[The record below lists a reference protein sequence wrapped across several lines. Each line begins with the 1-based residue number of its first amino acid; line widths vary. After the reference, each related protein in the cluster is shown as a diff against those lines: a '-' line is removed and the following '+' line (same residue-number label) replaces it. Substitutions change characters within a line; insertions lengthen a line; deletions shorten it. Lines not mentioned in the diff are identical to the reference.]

1 MKGDVFTCLTAVLG
15 ADGSVT
21 SRDQLVTAT
30 AVSVSSVDLLAAKDI
45 SMGMKI
51 RLYVAVVAAV
61 TAAGAATVLFELIQA
76 DDAALTDDVIV
87 IGQSAVI
94 GKALLPIGANPIVVE
109 ANPVFPLGTGT
120 PALTNRGRRFL
131 GCRFT
136 VATGP
141 LTGSTPQF
149 RAYVTPDT
157 DMEPRLYPSGWNAVG
172 T

>member
-21 SRDQLVTAT
+21 SRDQLVTAS
-30 AVSVSSVDLLAAKDI
+30 AVSSSSIDLLAQKDI
-45 SMGMKI
+45 SPGKKI
-51 RLYVAVVAAV
+51 RLYIATVAAV

-76 DDAALTDDVIV
+76 DDAALTDDIIV
-87 IGQSAVI
+87 IGQSPVI
-94 GKALLPIGANPIVVE
+94 GKALLPAGAPPVVIE
-109 ANPVFPLGTGT
+109 ASPVFPLATGA

-141 LTGSTPQF
+141 LTGATPQF
-149 RAYVTPDT
+149 RAYITPDT